1 MSTLAAT
8 EEREVIL
15 SIYDSLVHFSNSE
28 SGSCTVRY
36 TILMDPIA
44 SINIYLP
51 HDYPFDTPVF
61 ELCVDWLSSDEST
74 FIMTQLE
81 GIVESEV
88 GEVILFQII
97 SWLREYFDELL
108 EAKAELELTGRLV
121 AENDIEIENGDAV
134 NVVSVSPPK
143 SITPKLCM
151 VSLLRTERVFLW
163 LMLLLFIVLNRYIQF
178 CSGALM

>member
-1 MSTLAAT
+1 
-8 EEREVIL
+8 
-15 SIYDSLVHFSNSE
+15 
-28 SGSCTVRY
+28 
-36 TILMDPIA
+36 MDPIA

-143 SITPKLCM
+143 SITPKIVHGEPLTDRK
-151 VSLLRTERVFLW
+151 SVFVAHAALVHSVEQVHSI
-163 LMLLLFIVLNRYIQF
+163 LFRCTDVT
-178 CSGALM
+178 